1 MFDKIIKIECMVYR
15 TVRQILKSFN
25 DEFIQ
30 HIYDFS

>member
-1 MFDKIIKIECMVYR
+1 MFVKIIKIECNVYG

-25 DEFIQ
+25 DEFIH